1 MRSQTSVTLVSLLIA
16 SVAVGLQQ
24 VEYRLS
30 GLKTLFVQP
39 FIPSDSYLC
48 RPGKWAVREQTDPA
62 PRCSRLTARRSRQ
75 PWTLTTPQ
83 IQGKL
88 GFVELLPPS
97 AIERVLLE
105 KLI

>member
-48 RPGKWAVREQTDPA
+48 HRGSGRFENKP
-62 PRCSRLTARRSRQ
+62 
-75 PWTLTTPQ
+75 TLP
-83 IQGKL
+83 L
-88 GFVELLPPS
+88 
-97 AIERVLLE
+97 AAHA
-105 KLI
+105 